1 MPKKIREVQVLEG
14 VKFLSLNNRSYNA
27 FGPRNLEQV
36 DAVLRDLEVNRLLH
50 GLPAVDTADPITLQ
64 AETDIVEIPEEVNL
78 LEPLSDV
85 ADDLINSDVLIKN
98 PWQERESNAAKAP
111 FLACLQYDRLEN
123 SRDIIHDLI
132 RSVKINN
139 ESKISTSSP
148 ILLSCTADTESL
160 KMSDLDVKQAQQLV
174 DLSDWRNEL
183 MKKLSSYDITGAV
196 DDISSSSA
204 KLDCIGR

>member
-27 FGPRNLEQV
+27 FGPRKLEQV

>member
-27 FGPRNLEQV
+27 FGPRKLEQV

-50 GLPAVDTADPITLQ
+50 GLPAVDTAEPITLQ

-98 PWQERESNAAKAP
+98 PWHERESNAAKAP